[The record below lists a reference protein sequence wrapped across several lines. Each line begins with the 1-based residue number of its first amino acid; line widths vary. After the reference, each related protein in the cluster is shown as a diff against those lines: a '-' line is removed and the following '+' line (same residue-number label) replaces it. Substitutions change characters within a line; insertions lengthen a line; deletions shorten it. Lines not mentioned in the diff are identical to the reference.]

1 MEPLTTFKTKLCQMW
16 FMPWMSLMLLLR
28 RLTQEPMNT
37 RARPG
42 GMREA
47 SKSAAR
53 PGGAR
58 AGRARHLDAVAEVA
72 KGAKILAIAVC
83 ILLQIFFGGV
93 FGPP

>member
-1 MEPLTTFKTKLCQMW
+1 MEALTTFKIKLCQMW

-47 SKSAAR
+47 IKY
-53 PGGAR
+53 GAR
-58 AGRARHLDAVAEVA
+58 ACERLSVLDYSIQTE
-72 KGAKILAIAVC
+72 LTE
-83 ILLQIFFGGV
+83 F
-93 FGPP
+93 